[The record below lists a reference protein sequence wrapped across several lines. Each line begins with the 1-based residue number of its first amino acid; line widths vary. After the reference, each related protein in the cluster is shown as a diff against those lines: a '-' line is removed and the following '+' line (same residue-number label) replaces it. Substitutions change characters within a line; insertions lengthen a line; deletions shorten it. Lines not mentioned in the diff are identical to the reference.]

1 MLVGPF
7 AASGSSY
14 VRTLLKV
21 WCAAKKKSLR
31 GRRMPRQGGCK
42 SSVRLKLY
50 EANYLAR
57 AAPRMVVILERCIRV
72 THFEELPAIT
82 THAERATDHCAAGRV
97 NSTWWRLAK
106 GVHLVRGLLLE
117 ISSTFSVEIKCS
129 VHFSQIHSAVTAVSS
144 QVESV

>member
-97 NSTWWRLAK
+97 NSTWWRVWRLAK
-106 GVHLVRGLLLE
+106 RSAFRGLLLE

-129 VHFSQIHSAVTAVSS
+129 VHFSQIHSAVTAVSLR
-144 QVESV
+144 

>member
-82 THAERATDHCAAGRV
+82 THAERATDHYCAARV
-97 NSTWWRLAK
+97 NSTWWRVWRLAK
-106 GVHLVRGLLLE
+106 RSAFRGLLLE

-129 VHFSQIHSAVTAVSS
+129 VHFSQIHSAVTAVSLR
-144 QVESV
+144 